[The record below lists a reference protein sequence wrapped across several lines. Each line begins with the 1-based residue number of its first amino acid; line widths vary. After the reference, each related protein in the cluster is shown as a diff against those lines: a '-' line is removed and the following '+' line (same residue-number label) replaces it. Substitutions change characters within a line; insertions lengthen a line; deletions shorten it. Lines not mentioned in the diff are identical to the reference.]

1 MTNLFAKWKINLEI
15 CDETRARMTT
25 TLLLIE
31 KRAQHNTAHTLVM
44 RDSLVVCG
52 EKQFTC

>member
-15 CDETRARMTT
+15 CDKTRARMTT

-31 KRAQHNTAHTLVM
+31 KRAQHSTVHTLAI
-44 RDSLVVCG
+44 RDALVVCG
-52 EKQFTC
+52 